1 MSPQTANNSPFP
13 LQTKVTTRGKITYT
27 SPKKKQKQKKN
38 STPVSQRLPSNPVGQ
53 SHRREPSMLKHV
65 PRSQGLY
72 AHVLPIALHLAL
84 VPLLYNG

>member
-27 SPKKKQKQKKN
+27 SPKKKKKN
-38 STPVSQRLPSNPVGQ
+38 STRFTATSIKPSGQ

-72 AHVLPIALHLAL
+72 AYVLPIALHLAL